1 MKQLVLALFLC
12 FSINLWAHDQTQS
25 SDTIM
30 TLSEYLGYVKTF
42 HPIVKQA
49 NLIVNESELKL
60 LKSRGA
66 FDPKIEVDYDRKKF
80 KNTEYYD
87 KLNATFKIPT
97 WYGVEF
103 KGNFEEN
110 EGAFLNPELTVPD
123 DGLYSVGVSIDVAR
137 GLIMNERMSML
148 KQAKL
153 FVQQAEMDRQLLVND
168 ILFQASVAYFNWLKA
183 YNEKLVFE
191 SFVENASLRFN
202 GVKKSFQVGERAAID
217 TTEARIALNDR
228 RLNLEKSR
236 INYVKATLDLSNY
249 LWLEDNVPIELQDN
263 IIPDTNTLLEID
275 AVLSTS
281 EFDMAN
287 FDINTHPKMLSLD
300 YKYEGLEIEKR
311 FAANNLLPRINLE
324 YNFLSETPEQINSF
338 NTANYK
344 SGVNISMPLFLR
356 KERADIKLAKLKLQ
370 DTEFEIEATRVTLKN
385 KISAID
391 QELDSFIIQND
402 YNQNIVSD
410 YEKLLSAE
418 ERKFFLGESSI
429 FLVNSRESKL
439 IDAKLKAINL
449 ENKFFETKAKLFNV
463 LSTLPF

>member
-1 MKQLVLALFLC
+1 MKQIVFSIFLC
-12 FSINLWAHDQTQS
+12 FSLNISAQQPVDSIL
-25 SDTIM
+25 
-30 TLSEYLGYVKTF
+30 TLSEYLGYVKAF

-110 EGAFLNPELTVPD
+110 EGVYLNPEATLPD
-123 DGLYSVGVSIDVAR
+123 DGLYSVGVSIDIAK
-137 GLIMNERMSML
+137 GLIMNERMNML

-153 FVQQAEMDRQLLVND
+153 FVKQAEMDRQLLVND
-168 ILFQASVAYFNWLKA
+168 ILFQASVTYFNWLKA
-183 YNEKLVFE
+183 YNEKQVFDD
-191 SFVENASLRFN
+191 FVENASFRFN
-202 GVKKSFQVGERAAID
+202 GVKKSYEVGERAAID

-228 RLNLEKSR
+228 RLNLEKAR
-236 INYVKATLDLSNY
+236 INYIKASLDLSNY
-249 LWLEDNVPIELQDN
+249 LWLDNNVPIELQDN
-263 IIPDTNTLLEID
+263 ITPDVNTRVQID

-281 EFDMAN
+281 EFDMATFN
-287 FDINTHPKMLSLD
+287 IDTHPKMLSLN
-300 YKYEGLEIEKR
+300 YKYEGLDIERR
-311 FAANNLLPRINLE
+311 FASNNLLPRVNLE
-324 YNFLSETPEQINSF
+324 YNFLSETPEIINSF

-344 SGVNISMPLFLR
+344 SGLNISMPLFLR
-356 KERADIKLAKLKLQ
+356 KERAAIKLANLKMQ
-370 DTEFEIEATRVTLKN
+370 DTEFEIEATKVTLKN

-391 QELDSFIIQND
+391 QELDSFQVQNV
-402 YNQNIVSD
+402 YNNDIVTD

-449 ENKFFETKAKLFNV
+449 EYKFFETKAKLFNV

>member
-1 MKQLVLALFLC
+1 MKQFVLGVFLC
-12 FSINLWAHDQTQS
+12 FSFSLSAQQQT
-25 SDTIM
+25 DTIM
-30 TLSEYLGYVKTF
+30 TLSEYLGYVKAF

-66 FDPKIEVDYDRKKF
+66 FDPKLEVDYDRKKF

-87 KLNATFKIPT
+87 RLNATFKIPT
-97 WYGVEF
+97 WYGFEF

-110 EGAFLNPELTVPD
+110 DGVYLNPEATVPD
-123 DGLYSVGVSIDVAR
+123 EGLYSVGVSVDIAR

-168 ILFQASVAYFNWLKA
+168 ILFQASVTYFNWLKA
-183 YNEKLVFE
+183 YNEKMVFE
-191 SFVENASLRFN
+191 DFVENASLRFN
-202 GVKKSFQVGERAAID
+202 GVKKSYEVGERAAID
-217 TTEARIALNDR
+217 TTESRIALNDR
-228 RLNLEKSR
+228 RLNFEKSR
-236 INYVKATLDLSNY
+236 INYIKATLDLSNY
-249 LWLEDNVPIELQDN
+249 LWLENNVPIELQDN
-263 IIPDTNTLLEID
+263 IIPDSNTFLEID
-275 AVLSTS
+275 GVFSTS
-281 EFDMAN
+281 EFDMAS
-287 FDINTHPKMLSLD
+287 FDINNHPKMLSLD
-300 YKYEGLEIEKR
+300 YKYEGLDIERR

-324 YNFLSETPEQINSF
+324 YNFLSETPEEINSF

-344 SGVNISMPLFLR
+344 SGVNVSFPLFLR
-356 KERADIKLAKLKLQ
+356 KERADLKLAKLKMQ
-370 DTEFEIEATRVTLKN
+370 DTEFEIEATKVTLKN

-391 QELDSFIIQND
+391 QELDSFVTQND
-402 YNQNIVSD
+402 FNTNIVND
-410 YEKLLSAE
+410 YEALLAAE

-449 ENKFFETKAKLFNV
+449 EYKFFETKAKLFNI
-463 LSTLPF
+463 LASLPL

>member
-1 MKQLVLALFLC
+1 MKQLVLSLFIC
-12 FSINLWAHDQTQS
+12 FSVGLSAQQQTIHTDS
-25 SDTIM
+25 IM

-49 NLIVNESELKL
+49 NLIISESEIKL
-60 LKSRGA
+60 LKARGA
-66 FDPKIEVDYDRKKF
+66 FDPKIEMDYDRKKF

-103 KGNFEEN
+103 KGSFENN
-110 EGAFLNPELTVPD
+110 EGYYLNPEATLPD
-123 DGLYSVGVSIDVAR
+123 EGLYNVGISIEIAK

-153 FVQQAEMDRQLLVND
+153 FVKQAEMDRQLVVND
-168 ILFQASVAYFNWLKA
+168 ILFQASITYFNWLKA
-183 YNEKLVFE
+183 YKEKLVFE
-191 SFVENASLRFN
+191 SFVENANTRFN
-202 GVKKSFQVGERAAID
+202 GVKKSFEVGERAAID
-217 TTEARIALNDR
+217 TTEARIAFNDR
-228 RLNLEKSR
+228 RLNYEKSR
-236 INYVKATLDLSNY
+236 INYIKAMLDLSNY
-249 LWLEDNVPIELQDN
+249 LWLENNVPIELQN
-263 IIPDTNTLLEID
+263 HIIPDTNTLLEID
-275 AVLSTS
+275 AILSTS
-281 EFDMAN
+281 EFDIAN

-311 FAANNLLPRINLE
+311 FAVNNLLPRINLE
-324 YNFLSETPEQINSF
+324 YNFLSETPKQINTF
-338 NTANYK
+338 NTSNYK

-356 KERADIKLAKLKLQ
+356 KERADLKLAKLKLQ
-370 DTEFEIEATRVTLKN
+370 DTEFEIEATKVTLKN
-385 KISAID
+385 KVLAID
-391 QELDSFIIQND
+391 QELNSFIIQND

>member
-1 MKQLVLALFLC
+1 MRQFVLGLFLC
-12 FSINLWAHDQTQS
+12 FGLNLSAQQLA
-25 SDTIM
+25 DTTM
-30 TLSEYLGYVKTF
+30 TLSEYLGYVKAF

-80 KNTEYYD
+80 ENTEYYD

-97 WYGVEF
+97 WYGLEF

-110 EGAFLNPELTVPD
+110 EGVYLNPEATVPN
-123 DGLYSVGVSIDVAR
+123 DGLYSVGVSIDIAR

-153 FVQQAEMDRQLLVND
+153 FAQQAEMDRQLLVND
-168 ILFQASVAYFNWLKA
+168 ILYQASVTYFNWLRA
-183 YNEKLVFE
+183 YNEKQVFE
-191 SFVENASLRFN
+191 AFVDNAALRFN
-202 GVKKSFQVGERAAID
+202 GVKKSYEVGERAAID
-217 TTEARIALNDR
+217 TTEARIALYDR
-228 RLNLEKSR
+228 RLNLEKAR
-236 INYVKATLDLSNY
+236 INYIKATLDLSNY
-249 LWLEDNVPIELQDN
+249 LWLENNVPIELQNN
-263 IIPDTNTLLEID
+263 IVPNTNTLLEID

-281 EFDMAN
+281 EFDLAS
-287 FDINTHPKMLSLD
+287 FDINNHPKMLSLD
-300 YKYEGLEIEKR
+300 YKYEGLDIERR

-324 YNFLSETPEQINSF
+324 YNFLSETPGTINTF

-370 DTEFEIEATRVTLKN
+370 DTEFEIEATKVTLKN

-402 YNQNIVSD
+402 YNENIVDD

-449 ENKFFETKAKLFNV
+449 EYKFFETKAKLFNV
-463 LSTLPF
+463 LSTIPF

>member
-1 MKQLVLALFLC
+1 MKQFVLGVFLS
-12 FSINLWAHDQTQS
+12 FSLNVSAQQLI
-25 SDTIM
+25 DTTM
-30 TLSEYLGYVKTF
+30 TLSEYLGYVKAF

-80 KNTEYYD
+80 ENTEYYD

-97 WYGVEF
+97 WYGLEF

-110 EGAFLNPELTVPD
+110 EGVYLNPEATVPN
-123 DGLYSVGVSIDVAR
+123 DGLYSVGVSIDIAR

-168 ILFQASVAYFNWLKA
+168 ILFEASVAYFNWLKA
-183 YNEKLVFE
+183 YNEKKVYE

-202 GVKKSFQVGERAAID
+202 GVKKSYEVGERAAID
-217 TTEARIALNDR
+217 TTEARIALYDR
-228 RLNLEKSR
+228 RLNLEKAR

-249 LWLEDNVPIELQDN
+249 LWLENNVPIELQDN
-263 IIPDTNTLLEID
+263 IVPNTNTILEID
-275 AVLSTS
+275 SVLSTS
-281 EFDMAN
+281 EFDLAS

-300 YKYEGLEIEKR
+300 YKYEGLDIQR
-311 FAANNLLPRINLE
+311 RLTANNLLPTINLE
-324 YNFLSETPEQINSF
+324 YNFLSDTPEAINSF
-338 NTANYK
+338 NTSNYK
-344 SGVNISMPLFLR
+344 SGVNISLPLFLR
-356 KERADIKLAKLKLQ
+356 KERADLKLAKLKMQ
-370 DTEFEIEATRVTLKN
+370 DTEFEIEATKVTLKN

-391 QELDSFIIQND
+391 QELDSYVVQND
-402 YNQNIVSD
+402 YNANIVTD

-449 ENKFFETKAKLFNV
+449 EYKFFETKAKLFNV

>member
-1 MKQLVLALFLC
+1 MKHIIIGLFLC
-12 FSINLWAHDQTQS
+12 FSFNLLAQQESQTT
-25 SDTIM
+25 DTIM
-30 TLSEYLGYVKTF
+30 TLSEYLGYVKAF

-123 DGLYSVGVSIDVAR
+123 EGLYSVGVSIDIAR
-137 GLIMNERMSML
+137 GLIMNERMTML
-148 KQAKL
+148 KQSKL
-153 FVQQAEMDRQLLVND
+153 FVKQAEMDRQLLVND
-168 ILFQASVAYFNWLKA
+168 ILFQASVTYFNWLRA
-183 YNEKLVFE
+183 FNEKRVFE
-191 SFVENASLRFN
+191 DFVDNAALRFN
-202 GVKKSFQVGERAAID
+202 GVKKSYEVGERAAID

-228 RLNLEKSR
+228 RLNLEKAR
-236 INYVKATLDLSNY
+236 INYIKATLDLSNY
-249 LWLEDNVPIELQDN
+249 LWLENNVPIELQDN

-275 AVLSTS
+275 AVLSTT
-281 EFDMAN
+281 EFDMAS

-300 YKYEGLEIEKR
+300 YKYEGLDIARR
-311 FAANNLLPRINLE
+311 FAANNLLPRVNLE

-356 KERADIKLAKLKLQ
+356 KERADLKLAKLKMQ
-370 DTEFEIEATRVTLKN
+370 DTEFEIEATKVTLKN

-391 QELDSFIIQND
+391 QELDSFVIQND
-402 YNQNIVSD
+402 YNANIVTD
-410 YEKLLSAE
+410 YEKLLTAE

-449 ENKFFETKAKLFNV
+449 EYKFFETKAKLFNV
-463 LSTLPF
+463 LSTIPL